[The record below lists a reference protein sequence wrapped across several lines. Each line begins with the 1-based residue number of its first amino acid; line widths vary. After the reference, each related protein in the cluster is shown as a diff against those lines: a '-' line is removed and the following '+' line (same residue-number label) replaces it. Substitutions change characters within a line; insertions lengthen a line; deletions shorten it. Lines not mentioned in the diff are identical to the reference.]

1 VSVFENVAKAVNGVV
16 NVAVV
21 DISEEEN
28 SDIKEAFK
36 ITGSPTVLY
45 FSDNKRYPLNIRDY
59 DIEIVDHKILEFIND
74 RILFMVTDRN
84 GDIDDNGYDGKVENY
99 SYKNSIDSWNV

>member
-1 VSVFENVAKAVNGVV
+1 VSVFENVAKAAEGVL

-28 SDIKEAFK
+28 SKIKEAFK

-45 FSDNKRYPLNIRDY
+45 FSFDKKYPINIRDY
-59 DIEIVDHKILEFIND
+59 DIEIVDHKILEFLND
-74 RILFMVTDRN
+74 RI
-84 GDIDDNGYDGKVENY
+84 YDALKLR
-99 SYKNSIDSWNV
+99 